1 MPALGT
7 GSITLQQIIDHI
19 TDTNNAGPDALAQ
32 DGLSE
37 AFSEARANASNGF
50 DATYNVNGTSDERM
64 SEFRGF
70 DYQGGGGGGT
80 SSITITTSITSDV
93 AFDGITVIGAF
104 GIQLSDA
111 QTGTWTVASS
121 ETWCTLSYDGT
132 NNASQVQG
140 TGEVSTG
147 FGGITANFASNS
159 QNPDSRTVDIT
170 ASLSGSTGST
180 ITITQAADPNGGQ

>member
-1 MPALGT
+1 MALGT
-7 GSITLQQIIDHI
+7 GSITLQQIIDEI
-19 TDTNNAGPDALAQ
+19 TAAGNAGPDALAQ

-37 AFSEARANASNGF
+37 AFSDARANAPNGF
-50 DATYNVNGTSDERM
+50 VPAHNVDGTSDERM

-70 DYQGGGGGGT
+70 GYQDDNT
-80 SSITITTSITSDV
+80 PPSSTITITTSITSDV
-93 AFDGITVIGAF
+93 AFDGITIIGAF
-104 GIQLSDA
+104 GVQLNNA

-121 ETWCTLSYDGT
+121 ETWCTLSYGGT

-147 FGGITANFASNS
+147 FGGITANFGSNS
-159 QNPDSRTVDIT
+159 GNPDSRTVNIS

>member
-37 AFSEARANASNGF
+37 AFSEARANASSGF
-50 DATYNVNGTSDERM
+50 DATYNYASDERM

-70 DYQGGGGGGT
+70 DYQGGGGGG
-80 SSITITTSITSDV
+80 SPSITITTSITSDV
-93 AFDGITVIGAF
+93 AFGGTTVIGAF

-121 ETWCTLSYDGT
+121 ETWCTLSYGGT

-147 FGGITANFASNS
+147 FGGITANFGSNS
-159 QNPDSRTVDIT
+159 GNPDSRTVDIS

-180 ITITQAADPNGGQ
+180 ITITQAADPNGGN